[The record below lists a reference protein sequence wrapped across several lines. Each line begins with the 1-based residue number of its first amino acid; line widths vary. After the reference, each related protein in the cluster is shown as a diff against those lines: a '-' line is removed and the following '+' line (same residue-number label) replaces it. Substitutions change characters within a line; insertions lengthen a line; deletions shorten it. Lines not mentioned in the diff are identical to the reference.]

1 MNYELI
7 KLFNKLECLAAS
19 IKTADAEKFA
29 DISSEMYDIISKCR
43 KEVSSLEEKRQPPK
57 KTMSIVEHW
66 SGADAFIFRGTE
78 EQLDAIETAFTA
90 LNISQNYAFGWYD
103 EDNIIEL

>member
-1 MNYELI
+1 MNHELI
-7 KLFNKLECLAAS
+7 KLFNKLECLAVS

-29 DISSEMYDIISKCR
+29 DISSEMCEIINKC
-43 KEVSSLEEKRQPPK
+43 KEEIKHLQIKDKPQK

-66 SGADAFIFRGTE
+66 SGAEPFIFKGTE

-90 LNISQNYAFGWYD
+90 LNLSQNYAFGWYD
-103 EDNIIEL
+103 ENNIIEL